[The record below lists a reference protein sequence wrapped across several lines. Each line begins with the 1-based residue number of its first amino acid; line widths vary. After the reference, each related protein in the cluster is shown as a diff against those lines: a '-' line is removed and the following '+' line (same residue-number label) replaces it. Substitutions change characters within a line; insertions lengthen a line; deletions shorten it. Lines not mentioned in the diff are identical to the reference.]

1 MEILDFLNYGF
12 IQRAYLAGA
21 AVASLSAILG
31 VILVLRQL
39 SLIGDGLS
47 HVSFGALA
55 LGLFLGVYPLYVALP
70 VAILASYFIMVLKDK
85 TKLYGD
91 AAIAIVSAVGI
102 AAGVIL
108 ASLAQ
113 GFNVDLFSYLFGN
126 ILAISSSETLISVL
140 VSVSVII
147 IIAYLYHD
155 ILAAT
160 FDEELAQVSGV
171 KVRRLNFV
179 LASLTAISVVL
190 AIKVVGVMLVSAL
203 LVIPAVSA
211 LQLAKSFKNALI
223 WALIFAIFSVLIG
236 ISLSFITDLPAG
248 ATIVIINFFI
258 FLSDKI
264 VIDARCNHENNW
276 TFRWYE
282 F

>member
-21 AVASLSAILG
+21 AVASLSAVLG

-55 LGLFLGVYPLYVALP
+55 LGLFLGVFPLYVALP
-70 VAILASYFIMVLKDK
+70 VAILASYFIMVLKEK

-91 AAIAIVSAVGI
+91 AAIAIVSAVGV
-102 AAGVIL
+102 AVGVIL

-113 GFNVDLFSYLFGN
+113 GFNVNLFSYLFGN
-126 ILAISSSETLISVL
+126 ILAISLTEVLISVF
-140 VSVSVII
+140 VSFSVII

-171 KVRRLNFV
+171 KVKRLNFI

-223 WALIFAIFSVLIG
+223 WALIFAVFSVLVG
-236 ISLSFITDLPAG
+236 VSLSFITDLPAG
-248 ATIVIINFFI
+248 ATIVMINFFI
-258 FLSDKI
+258 FLTSWLRKYLKK
-264 VIDARCNHENNW
+264 A
-276 TFRWYE
+276 
-282 F
+282 

>member
-21 AVASLSAILG
+21 AVAALCAILG

-55 LGLFLGVYPLYVALP
+55 LGLFLGIYPIYLALP
-70 VAILASYFIMVLKDK
+70 VAILASYFIIVLKDK
-85 TKLYGD
+85 ARLYGD

-102 AAGVIL
+102 AGGVIL
-108 ASLAQ
+108 ASLAS

-126 ILAISSSETLISVL
+126 ILAISSTEAWLSIIVSILVIALIV
-140 VSVSVII
+140 
-147 IIAYLYHD
+147 YLYRD

-171 KVRRLNFV
+171 KVRRLNII
-179 LASLTAISVVL
+179 LSSLTAISVVL

-211 LQLAKSFKNALI
+211 LQLAKSFKAALI
-223 WALIFAIFSVLIG
+223 WAFLFAIISVLIG
-236 ISLSFITDLPAG
+236 VSLSFLTDLPAG
-248 ATIVIINFFI
+248 ATIVMVNFLIFI
-258 FLSDKI
+258 ACWLGRHLKK
-264 VIDARCNHENNW
+264 A
-276 TFRWYE
+276 
-282 F
+282 